1 MKKIL
6 MVLFVALMTVFNLTT
21 YGEEKL
27 LTKEEYEVLRKKDTE
42 TPEECLAKLKY
53 EYNET
58 KKYVESI
65 ADDLKSYGVKI
76 TITDKKVECEYKKNE
91 NKIGP
96 SEDFIKWKIN
106 YYMKYVTEILPT
118 KEQVIAL
125 QELYIAREKL
135 NKSK

>member
-42 TPEECLAKLKY
+42 TPEERLAKLKY

-65 ADDLKSYGVKI
+65 ANDLKSYGVKI

-106 YYMKYVTEILPT
+106 NYMKYVTEILPT